1 MMIPYGLS
9 LATVSLIGNSLGAN
23 KPYQAMANCK
33 MVLLV
38 SMTCAFIFVLCLY
51 FSKKG
56 LISLFTS
63 DPDVSNIAENSFIIF
78 ALAFTFD
85 WNQCCASG
93 VIKGAGKQGI
103 ASLCSLLCLIIVAMP
118 TSYLLS
124 FKSDWDLNG
133 LWVGYGASAFV
144 LTLLYIMILS
154 KINW

>member
-85 WNQCCASG
+85 WN
-93 VIKGAGKQGI
+93 
-103 ASLCSLLCLIIVAMP
+103 
-118 TSYLLS
+118 
-124 FKSDWDLNG
+124 
-133 LWVGYGASAFV
+133 
-144 LTLLYIMILS
+144 
-154 KINW
+154 

>member
-1 MMIPYGLS
+1 
-9 LATVSLIGNSLGAN
+9 
-23 KPYQAMANCK
+23 MANCK
-33 MVLLV
+33 MILLV
-38 SMTCAFIFVLCLY
+38 SMICAFTFVLCLY
-51 FSKKG
+51 FSKNA

-63 DPDVSNIAENSFIIF
+63 DETVSAIAEDSFVIF
-78 ALAFTFD
+78 ALAFSFD

-103 ASLCSLLCLIIVAMP
+103 ASLCSLLCLVIVAMP

-124 FKSDWDLNG
+124 FKRNWDISG

-144 LTLLYIMILS
+144 LTLLYYIILA